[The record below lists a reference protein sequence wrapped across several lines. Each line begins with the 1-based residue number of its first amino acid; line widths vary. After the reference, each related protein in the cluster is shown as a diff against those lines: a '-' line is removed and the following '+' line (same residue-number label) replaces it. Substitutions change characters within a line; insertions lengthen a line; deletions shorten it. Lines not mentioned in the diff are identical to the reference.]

1 MFETREF
8 KDSTVEAATAKGLKE
23 MGLTP
28 ETATV
33 EVKSYGGIF
42 SRACV
47 AITPKEPAAEEPAP
61 AMGAAEDAAEEKI
74 VSAEAEKEVG
84 TVGVPD
90 EVQVKSANAV
100 KAFVEGLL
108 EKMSIGAEV
117 VIDAEAD
124 ELRVDICGSE
134 AGGVIGYRGEVLD
147 AVQYF
152 ALLVANKEERVYGRV
167 TVDAEHYRAKRE
179 ETLTVLA
186 KRLEQKAMRSG
197 RKVSLEPMNPF
208 ERRVIHTALQDSK
221 NVRTE
226 SEGEGRFRHVVILPK
241 RESGERVMTYG
252 KSNEF
257 RRKGMGKTR
266 SFGDKRRKF

>member
-1 MFETREF
+1 MSETREF

-47 AITPKEPAAEEPAP
+47 AITPKEPEAVETVEEPVAPAEEEIATEPSVEEAGEAP
-61 AMGAAEDAAEEKI
+61 VA
-74 VSAEAEKEVG
+74 VSSEA
-84 TVGVPD
+84 
-90 EVQVKSANAV
+90 QAKSASDV

-108 EKMSIGAEV
+108 EKMGIVAEV
-117 VIDAEAD
+117 VIKAEAD
-124 ELRVDICGSE
+124 ELRVDICGNE

-152 ALLVANKEERVYGRV
+152 ALLVANKDERVYGRV

-186 KRLEQKAMRSG
+186 KRLEQKVIRSG

-208 ERRVIHTALQDSK
+208 ERRVIHTALQDSQ

-241 RESGERVMTYG
+241 RGNGERVMTYG

-257 RRKGMGKTR
+257 SRKGMGKTR